1 MSMRYKGGV
10 ISATA
15 PTTSAVAA
23 TGMWTLV
30 QQMQAQAAGDWPVP
44 ISSASWIG
52 TLTSSV
58 QTREI
63 TVDAAGF
70 VYMAGY
76 ASTSDAFITKYSSS
90 GSIQW
95 QKKITSGGQTR
106 GITVDSSGN
115 VYVVVIYNN
124 NTFITIKL
132 NSSGVIQWQRQ
143 LSGGSGNNFPYGI
156 SVDTSG
162 NVYVAG
168 WWSASPFSP
177 LIFKYNNS
185 GTFQWGVSI
194 SSGFTAECYCVTTD
208 TSGNVYIAGRNLTED
223 GTRGNVLVI
232 KLDSAGNI
240 QWQSD
245 IGDGAA
251 VDYGY
256 DIKTDSSGNVY
267 VAGVVSNNM
276 WVGKFNSSGAIVW
289 QKKLTSTVQSGGVF
303 LDSSNNVYV
312 VGYGFVSSV
321 YRLVIAKYNNSGTIQ
336 WQRMLGT
343 SSGDSYGYG
352 IAIDSFNNICVCG
365 LLSVSSVNNAVFA
378 RLPSDGS
385 LTGTYSV
392 GAYSFVYEA
401 SSFTD
406 SSTSFSVVSTSLT
419 AASASLTQTTSA
431 LTLTDTTFTSS
442 VTTL

>member
-1 MSMRYKGGV
+1 MRYKGGV
-10 ISATA
+10 ISATP
-15 PTTSAVAA
+15 PTTSTSAA
-23 TGMWTLV
+23 TGVWTLV
-30 QQMQAQAAGDWPVP
+30 QQLQAQEAGAWPVP
-44 ISSASWIG
+44 ISSARWIG

-58 QTREI
+58 QTRTI

-76 ASTSDAFITKYSSS
+76 ASSSDAFITKYSSS

-95 QKKITSGGQTR
+95 QKKITSGGQAR

-115 VYVVVIYNN
+115 VYVILFYG
-124 NTFITIKL
+124 NTSFVTIKL
-132 NSSGVIQWQRQ
+132 NSSGVIQWQKEAN
-143 LSGGSGNNFPYGI
+143 GAGNEFAYGI
-156 SVDTSG
+156 SVDASG

-168 WWSASPFSP
+168 WTTTTSPFAA
-177 LIFKYNNS
+177 IVFKYNNS
-185 GTFQWGVSI
+185 GTFQWGKSI
-194 SSGFTAECYCVTTD
+194 GSGVNTECYCVTTD

-223 GTRGNVLVI
+223 GTRGNVFVI

-245 IGDGAA
+245 IGDGTA

-256 DIKTDSSGNVY
+256 GIKTDSSGNVY
-267 VAGVVSNNM
+267 VTGIVSNNM
-276 WVGKFNSSGAIVW
+276 WVGKFNSSGAVVW
-289 QKKLTSTVQSGGVF
+289 QKKLTSTVQSSDVF

-406 SSTSFSVVSTSLT
+406 SSTSFSVVSTLLT

-431 LTLTDTTFTSS
+431 LAFTDTTFTSS